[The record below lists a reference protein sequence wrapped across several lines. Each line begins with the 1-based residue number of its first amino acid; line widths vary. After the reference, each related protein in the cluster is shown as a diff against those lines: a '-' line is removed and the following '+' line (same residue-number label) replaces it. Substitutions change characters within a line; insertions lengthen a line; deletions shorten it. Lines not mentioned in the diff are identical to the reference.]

1 MLAGPF
7 RKHPIT
13 ARSPCRLPYLSGKK
27 ASGTKILF
35 YIHRPKVLHFAQDAH
50 LWQGVLSITEKEALT
65 SERHNKASALQR
77 IQGL

>member
-1 MLAGPF
+1 MLAGPL

-13 ARSPCRLPYLSGKK
+13 ARSPCRLLYLSGKK
-27 ASGTKILF
+27 AAGTNILF
-35 YIHRPKVLHFAQDAH
+35 YIHRSKVLHFAQDAY

-65 SERHNKASALQR
+65 SERHNKASSLQR